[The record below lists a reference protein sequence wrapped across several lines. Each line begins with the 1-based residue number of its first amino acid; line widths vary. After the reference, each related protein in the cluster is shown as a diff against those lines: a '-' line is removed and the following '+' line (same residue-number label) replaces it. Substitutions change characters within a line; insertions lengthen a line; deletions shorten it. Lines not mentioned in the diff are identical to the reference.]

1 MSQSTASLDP
11 DHPALA
17 LAFRHLSDAAG
28 PRPDVTER
36 RKSLAALARAL
47 GRHEDGLIAAV
58 DADFGGRT
66 AAETRLLELLPLYD
80 QIAHAR
86 RHLRGWMRRRR
97 VAGSRFLWPAR
108 AFYERHGWRAVRE
121 TDGENEEGAP
131 DVRYVWGAHGEA
143 G

>member
-1 MSQSTASLDP
+1 MSQTTASLDP

-28 PRPDVTER
+28 PRPDVTDR

-108 AFYERHGWRAVRE
+108 ALDRKSV
-121 TDGENEEGAP
+121 
-131 DVRYVWGAHGEA
+131 V
-143 G
+143 